1 MAPEFELVN
10 IFVRN
15 TAFCFLKDSKERQ
28 MTAEPW
34 GGWQCLIYVQE
45 LQLLVGNKPTRVLCG
60 VCSSN

>member
-28 MTAEPW
+28 MNAEPW
-34 GGWQCLIYVQE
+34 GGLAMPNLC
-45 LQLLVGNKPTRVLCG
+45 TRTATACG
-60 VCSSN
+60 KQASQSTVWSM